1 MATDKIRFTGM
12 NSGIDTEAVIS
23 ALVSSKKTKVDDAK
37 KAQIKL
43 EWKQEVWKDL
53 NSKIYGLYSGKLSS
67 MKYASSYN
75 KKITKTSN
83 SALSVIPGQNAS
95 EGVQSAKI
103 NRLAK
108 TGYLT
113 GAELSVDENGKDVSS
128 STKLTDLGIDE
139 GTAFSISSNGKTQE
153 INITADMTLSDLA
166 NEFKKVGVSANFDS
180 GNKRFFI
187 GASATGEKND
197 FSFSTNSASADEALK
212 KLGLTEGSGATR
224 IKGEDAEMI
233 LNGAKFTSSSNT
245 FQINGSTYT
254 VNAVTNEEIVVKT
267 EKDTSEIYG
276 NIKSLLSEFNDVMKS
291 MSTAYNAESAKGY
304 EPLLDEE
311 KEVLSEKEVEKWE
324 EKVKNS
330 LLRRDSTLSGV
341 MMAMRDAMSQGIEI
355 DGKTYYLSDFG
366 ISTQSYM
373 EASANERYNY
383 HIAGDKDD
391 AISSGKEDV
400 LSAKIAA
407 DPELVTEFFTKLSR
421 NLSDAMYSK
430 MGSTDYSSIYKVYND
445 KQMKTEYDSYNSK
458 IAELEE
464 KLADIEDR
472 YYKRFAQME
481 AALSK
486 LNSSQSAISSLFNM

>member
-12 NSGIDTEAVIS
+12 NSGIDTEAVIG

-43 EWKQEVWKDL
+43 EWKQEVWKDM
-53 NSKIYGLYSGKLSS
+53 NSKIYGLYSGKLTS
-67 MKYASSYN
+67 MKYSTAYN
-75 KKITKTSN
+75 KKVTSTSN
-83 SALSVIPGQNAS
+83 SALSVVPGEGAS
-95 EGVQSAKI
+95 EGVQTAKI
-103 NRLAK
+103 NKLAK

-113 GAELSVDENGKDVSS
+113 GGELSTDENGKAVSS
-128 STKLTDLGIDE
+128 NTKVVDLGIEE
-139 GTAFSISSNGKTQE
+139 GTSFTIKSGENEKE
-153 INITADMTLSDLA
+153 ITVTADMSLSDLA
-166 NEFKKVGVSANFDS
+166 DLFKQSGVKANFDS
-180 GNKRFFI
+180 GNKRFFVS
-187 GASATGEKND
+187 ASATGEQND
-197 FSFSTNSASADEALK
+197 FSFSVNDTKGNEALA
-212 KLGLTEGSGATR
+212 KLGLTQESGATR
-224 IKGEDAEMI
+224 IEGSDAELV

-254 VNAVTNEEIVVKT
+254 VNALANEEISVTTK
-267 EKDTSEIYG
+267 KDTSEIY
-276 NIKSLLSEFNDVMKS
+276 NSIKALFSEYNDVMKS
-291 MSTAYNAESAKGY
+291 MSTAYNAPSAKGY

-311 KEVLSEKEVEKWE
+311 KESLSDKEVEKWE

-341 MMAMRDAMSQGIEI
+341 MMAMKDAMSQGVEI

-366 ISTQSYM
+366 ISTQGYM
-373 EASANERYNY
+373 EAAENERYSY
-383 HIAGDKDD
+383 HISGDKDD
-391 AISSGKEDV
+391 SVSSGKEDI
-400 LSAKIAA
+400 LSAKITS
-407 DPELVTEFFTKLSR
+407 DPELVTEFFTKLSK